1 MTFAQEK
8 RLAQMTADGVFTTS
22 ELVDM
27 LSNPNKKKG
36 YFYIGLQRT
45 GGSAP
50 AAQPA
55 RKPVPVVPAAPVAP
69 VTGAGGFTVAR
80 EGDVFVFCGGGW
92 GHGVGLSQWGS
103 LTLAKNGWKG
113 ERILMHYYP
122 GTEVKRYR

>member
-45 GGSAP
+45 GGSVPAP
-50 AAQPA
+50 QPV
-55 RKPVPVVPAAPVAP
+55 RKPAPVAP
-69 VTGAGGFTVAR
+69 AWIFFR
-80 EGDVFVFCGGGW
+80 MSQCSFQNSFV
-92 GHGVGLSQWGS
+92 H
-103 LTLAKNGWKG
+103 N
-113 ERILMHYYP
+113 IYI
-122 GTEVKRYR
+122 